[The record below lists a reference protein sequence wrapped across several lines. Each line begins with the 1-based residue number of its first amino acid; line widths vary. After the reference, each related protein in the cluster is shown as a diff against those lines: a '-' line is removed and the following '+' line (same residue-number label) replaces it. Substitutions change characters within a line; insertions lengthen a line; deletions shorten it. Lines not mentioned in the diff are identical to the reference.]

1 MINMNI
7 RRANFRMIEAELYYY
22 EESKKYLELLKKEI
36 IESTPS
42 QEVSVQSGPG
52 DPTQAKAI
60 KLVNNREILEIE
72 RRLNAIDRAIE
83 ILKTSNEPRKYELLK
98 MKYFERKYT
107 DIGICMELGISERTF
122 YRWRREIIELI
133 ANFLGCRV

>member
-1 MINMNI
+1 MNI
-7 RRANFRMIEAELYYY
+7 RRANFRMIEAELYCY
-22 EESKKYLELLKKEI
+22 EESKRQLELLREEI

-42 QEVSVQSGPG
+42 QEISVKSSPG
-52 DPTQAKAI
+52 DPTQTKAI
-60 KLVNNREILEIE
+60 KLVNNREIIEME
-72 RRLNAIDRAIE
+72 RRLKAIDKAIE
-83 ILKTSNEPRKYELLK
+83 ILKTNNEPRKYELLK

>member
-1 MINMNI
+1 MNI